1 MIRNLKYEVNLSEKR
16 FKYRT
21 LEEMRWEAIT
31 LGMDLPLLDDFDVFR
46 DPVDLGLKTIPN
58 RFVDQPMEGND
69 AQLDG
74 TPGPLTLRR
83 YRRLAEGGAGVIWV
97 EAIAISRE
105 ARGNDRQ
112 LMLTEETVNSFRSFV
127 AEIKSASLKT
137 NNFEPY
143 VVAQLT
149 HPGRFGKNRKI
160 LFHDKFLDEKYGIT
174 EDFPLMSDEEL
185 DSLKEQYLRAAKFAK

>member
-1 MIRNLKYEVNLSEKR
+1 MKKR

-31 LGMDLPLLDDFDVFR
+31 LGIDLPLSGDFDVFR

-83 YRRLAEGGAGVIWV
+83 YRL
-97 EAIAISRE
+97 
-105 ARGNDRQ
+105 
-112 LMLTEETVNSFRSFV
+112 
-127 AEIKSASLKT
+127 SLI
-137 NNFEPY
+137 
-143 VVAQLT
+143 
-149 HPGRFGKNRKI
+149 HI
-160 LFHDKFLDEKYGIT
+160 
-174 EDFPLMSDEEL
+174 
-185 DSLKEQYLRAAKFAK
+185 